1 MAKYLLR
8 RILLAI
14 PVVAGVTIIVFLV
27 IHLVPGDPVQ
37 MMLGD
42 NASKADIEELR
53 QLLGLN
59 KPLYIQFKDFILNL
73 LQGNLGNS
81 IITKRPV
88 SELLA
93 ERFPA
98 TLLLSLCSIAVA
110 LLISLPLGIVSAW
123 KKNTAIDEISRVLS
137 LLGISIP
144 NFWLGPM
151 LIIIFYINLKIFSI
165 TGIILPAI
173 TLGTGMAALLTR
185 MIRSTLIDVI
195 EENYIITAR
204 SKGLTN
210 LIVISKHALKNALLP
225 VITILGLQFGALLSG
240 AIIVETVFSW
250 PGIGLL
256 TIEAI
261 SRRDYPLVQG
271 CILII
276 ATSYVFVNLLT
287 DILYGFFDPR
297 IRYD

>member
-1 MAKYLLR
+1 MLT
-8 RILLAI
+8 I

-37 MMLGD
+37 IMLGD
-42 NASKADIEELR
+42 NASKTDVEQLR
-53 QLLGLN
+53 QMLGLN
-59 KPLYIQFKDFILNL
+59 KPLYIQFKDFIANL
-73 LQGNLGNS
+73 SHGNLGNS

-88 SELLA
+88 MESLV

-98 TLLLSLCSIAVA
+98 TLLLALGAIAVA
-110 LLISLPLGIVSAW
+110 LTISLPLGIISAW
-123 KKNTAIDEISRVLS
+123 KKDSAIDNISRILS

-151 LIIIFYINLKIFSI
+151 LIILFYINLKVFSLS
-165 TGIILPAI
+165 GIMLPAI
-173 TLGTGMAALLTR
+173 TLGTGMAALVTR
-185 MIRSTLIDVI
+185 MIRSTLIEVI
-195 EENYIITAR
+195 EENYITTAR
-204 SKGLTN
+204 SKGLSTF
-210 LIVISKHALKNALLP
+210 IVISRHALKNALLP
-225 VITILGLQFGALLSG
+225 VITIIGLQFGALLSG

-271 CILII
+271 CILLI
-276 ATSYVFVNLLT
+276 AISYVLVNLLT
-287 DILYGFFDPR
+287 DIIYGLFDPR

>member
-8 RILLAI
+8 RLLLTI
-14 PVVAGVTIIVFLV
+14 PVVAGVTVIVFLV

-42 NASKADIEELR
+42 NASKADVQQLR
-53 QLLGLN
+53 DVLGLN
-59 KPLYIQFKDFILNL
+59 KPLFIQFRDFISNL
-73 LQGNLGNS
+73 FQGNLGTS

-88 SELLA
+88 AELLS
-93 ERFPA
+93 ERFPQ
-98 TLLLSLCSIAVA
+98 TLLLALVAIAIA
-110 LLISLPLGIVSAW
+110 LVISLPLGIISAW
-123 KKNTAIDEISRVLS
+123 KKNTAIDNLSRILS

-151 LIIIFYINLKIFSI
+151 LIILFYINLKIFSL
-165 TGIILPAI
+165 TGIMLPAI
-173 TLGTGMAALLTR
+173 TLGTGMAALVTR
-185 MIRSTLIDVI
+185 MIRSTLIEVI
-195 EENYIITAR
+195 NENYITTAR
-204 SKGLTN
+204 SKGLSN
-210 LIVISKHALKNALLP
+210 YVVISKHALKNALLP
-225 VITILGLQFGALLSG
+225 VITIIGLQFGALLSG

-271 CILII
+271 CILLI
-276 ATSYVFVNLLT
+276 AVSYVLVNLLT
-287 DILYGFFDPR
+287 DIVYGLFDPR